1 MTDTAKAPPPTS
13 ASRGA
18 GRPTAPLWLLALL
31 TFSGT
36 VAMHVFVPALTVA
49 GADLGA
55 PASAMQMTISLYI
68 AGLAVGQLLY
78 GPLSDRFGRRPVL
91 MAGLALYTAA
101 GLFAAFAPDVDTLIA
116 ARLFQALGGCAGLV
130 LGRAMVRDTA
140 GEGDTA
146 RRLALMN
153 LMVTLGP
160 GVAPLIGG
168 VIADSAG
175 WRALFWLMGGLGVVN
190 LLLTWRLV
198 PETVTAAPGG
208 AGAVARNYG
217 RLLKSPAFLAYALG
231 GACATTSVYAYVAA
245 APFVFVHELG
255 RPPVEVGIYL
265 ALLILGIWI
274 GSVLASILVSRIEA
288 RLMLA
293 YGNGLSALAAF
304 VFLGAVLADG
314 LSVPLVVGALSLFTL
329 GMGIA
334 SPAAMTRALGVDPA
348 AVGSASGLY
357 GSVQM
362 AVGALC
368 AALAAL
374 GSPALSAALV
384 LAIACVVAQIAFRFA
399 SNRRP

>member
-1 MTDTAKAPPPTS
+1 MIDRAKVP
-13 ASRGA
+13 
-18 GRPTAPLWLLALL
+18 PLWLLALL

-36 VAMHVFVPALTVA
+36 VAMHIFVPALTVA

-68 AGLAVGQLLY
+68 AGLAVGQLVY

-101 GLFAAFAPDVDTLIA
+101 GLYAAFAPDVDALIA

-130 LGRAMVRDTA
+130 LGRALVRDTA
-140 GEGDTA
+140 GEGDTT

-160 GVAPLIGG
+160 GVAPLVGG
-168 VIADSAG
+168 VVADSIG
-175 WRALFWLMGGLGVVN
+175 WRALFWLLAGLGTVN

-198 PETVTAAPGG
+198 PETVTPAPGG
-208 AGAVARNYG
+208 AGTVVRNYG
-217 RLLKSPAFLAYALG
+217 RLLKSPAFLAYTLG

-245 APFVFVHELG
+245 APFIFVHDLG
-255 RPPVEVGIYL
+255 RPPVEVGVYL
-265 ALLILGIWI
+265 ALLILGIWV
-274 GSVLASILVSRIEA
+274 GSVLASVLVSRVA
-288 RLMLA
+288 PRQMLA
-293 YGNGLSALAAF
+293 YGNGLSALASF
-304 VFLGAVLADG
+304 VFLGAVLGDA

-334 SPAAMTRALGVDPA
+334 SPAAMTRALGVNPA

-374 GSPALSAALV
+374 VSPALSAALV
-384 LAIACVVAQIAFRFA
+384 LAVACVVAQIAFRFA
-399 SNRRP
+399 SARHP